1 MMSGTVVEN
10 IHSDAA
16 KIHSLL
22 RELLADSSIHR
33 WHDPNTDGFLYIG
46 GHYAWDP
53 LTDAGRRVQADALE
67 RYRRL
72 EALFRVLLSE
82 QPDDTLRDF
91 DRHHAEVTDFLQ
103 HQGSLF
109 TDSPKMYFDRAT
121 SALDSEFEL
130 LKRLYSHTEGRAI
143 FVLDSNALIYNPHLE
158 KWEFADA
165 PQFSL
170 VITAPV
176 LGELDALKVNHRV
189 ETVRDKAEKVIRLLK
204 ELRRR
209 AQASGKKLSDGVVL
223 VTGVSEVVTV
233 ATEPQMDN
241 SLPWFD
247 PGNKDD
253 QILAAT
259 IEVMRR
265 NPRSAVVMV
274 SRDINMQNK
283 CEFAGI
289 PFVEPPDPV

>member
-1 MMSGTVVEN
+1 MGGTVVEN

-16 KIHSLL
+16 KIRSGL
-22 RELLADSSIHR
+22 EKLLAESSIHR
-33 WHDPNTDGFLYIG
+33 WHDPNIDNFLYIG
-46 GHYAWDP
+46 GHYAWDS
-53 LTDAGRRVQADALE
+53 LSDTGCRVQAEALE

-72 EALFRVLLSE
+72 EALFRVLLRE
-82 QPDDTLRDF
+82 QPDDSLRDF
-91 DRHHAEVTDFLQ
+91 DQQHGKVMEFIQ
-103 HQGSLF
+103 HQGTLF
-109 TDSPKMYFDRAT
+109 KDSPKVYFDRAV
-121 SALDSEFEL
+121 SALESELAL
-130 LKRLYSHTEGRAI
+130 LERLYSHTEDRAI
-143 FVLDSNALIYNPHLE
+143 FVPDSNALIHNPYLE
-158 KWEFADA
+158 KWNFADT

-176 LGELDALKVNHRV
+176 LGELDVLKVNHRV

-209 AQASGKKLSDGVVL
+209 AQASGRKLSDGVVL
-223 VTGVSEVVTV
+223 VKGVSEVVSV
-233 ATEPQMDN
+233 ATEPRMDN

-259 IEVMRR
+259 IEVIRR
-265 NPRSAVVMV
+265 NPRSAVLVV

-289 PFVEPPDPV
+289 SFVEPPDQV